1 MANKVFSSDWND
13 YELIDSGDGRKL
25 ERWGNIITIRPEVQA
40 YFKSESS
47 YEEWKKIAHLEFIQ
61 KDSKS
66 GKWEFLKEVSIEN
79 WQISYKSL
87 ILNLE
92 LTKFKHVGIFPE
104 QATNWEFIIET
115 LSPSSKMLNLFAYT
129 GVASIIGKAT
139 GADVTHVDSVKQL
152 ITWARKNMES
162 SQQKNIRWI
171 HEDALKFAQ
180 REVKRENKYDLI
192 IMDPP
197 AWGIGVK
204 NEKWKIEDKLAE
216 LISTA
221 SKLLNPK
228 GVLILNTYSPKVEL
242 EDIKLHSSSFFS
254 RIELSEL
261 WKKST
266 SGKKLFYGHLMRAWK

>member
-13 YELIDSGDGRKL
+13 YELIDAGDGRKL

-104 QATNWEFIIET
+104 QATN
-115 LSPSSKMLNLFAYT
+115 
-129 GVASIIGKAT
+129 
-139 GADVTHVDSVKQL
+139 
-152 ITWARKNMES
+152 
-162 SQQKNIRWI
+162 
-171 HEDALKFAQ
+171 
-180 REVKRENKYDLI
+180 
-192 IMDPP
+192 
-197 AWGIGVK
+197 
-204 NEKWKIEDKLAE
+204 
-216 LISTA
+216 
-221 SKLLNPK
+221 
-228 GVLILNTYSPKVEL
+228 
-242 EDIKLHSSSFFS
+242 
-254 RIELSEL
+254 
-261 WKKST
+261 
-266 SGKKLFYGHLMRAWK
+266 

>member
-13 YELIDSGDGRKL
+13 YELIDAGDGRKL

-242 EDIKLHSSSFFS
+242 GDIKLHSSSFFS

>member
-13 YELIDSGDGRKL
+13 YELIDAGDGRKL

-115 LSPSSKMLNLFAYT
+115 LSPSSKMLNLF
-129 GVASIIGKAT
+129 
-139 GADVTHVDSVKQL
+139 
-152 ITWARKNMES
+152 
-162 SQQKNIRWI
+162 
-171 HEDALKFAQ
+171 
-180 REVKRENKYDLI
+180 
-192 IMDPP
+192 
-197 AWGIGVK
+197 
-204 NEKWKIEDKLAE
+204 
-216 LISTA
+216 
-221 SKLLNPK
+221 
-228 GVLILNTYSPKVEL
+228 
-242 EDIKLHSSSFFS
+242 
-254 RIELSEL
+254 
-261 WKKST
+261 
-266 SGKKLFYGHLMRAWK
+266 